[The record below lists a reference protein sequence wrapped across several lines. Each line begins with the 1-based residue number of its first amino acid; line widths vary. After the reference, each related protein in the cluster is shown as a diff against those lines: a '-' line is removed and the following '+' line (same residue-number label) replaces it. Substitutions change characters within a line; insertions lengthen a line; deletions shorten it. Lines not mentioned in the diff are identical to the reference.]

1 MKKILTLTGFL
12 AAVLLTQLPGCGAKK
27 TTGIESVKAITLA
40 HIAAFKQYINDSFL
54 LLAENRSGMQA
65 LQNKFIPARM
75 LYKKTEWA
83 TEYFMGTT
91 TRFVNGPPLPEIETE
106 ENKLTDPEG
115 LQVIE
120 ALIYTKDSIDY
131 PELVRQSKLIL
142 AHCTYYENYWQN
154 LPIDSAQILDA
165 VRLEVFRISSLGISG
180 FDAPLAL
187 SSIDE
192 AKSSLEAV
200 QEILQ
205 VFDKKGTTVSLA
217 GKAIGYLT
225 KHNDFLSFDRLL
237 FIKDYSDPLTRSIVA
252 LHQSADI
259 LFVKDVRLLRTD
271 AASLF
276 EDSAFNINAY
286 TTDPGSYFTKAK
298 ALLGKKLFYDAV
310 LSGNNKRSCASC
322 HNPAKAFTDGLTTNV
337 SLSKVNMQRNTP
349 TLLNAALQPS
359 QFYDLRTTTL
369 ENQSSDVIHNKDE
382 MQGNLESA
390 LRIII
395 KDTAYRN
402 LLQQAFPGERTIG
415 SKHIQNAIA
424 SYVRSLSLLNSRF
437 DAFMRNEKNATLST
451 EEKTGFNLFMG
462 KAKCGSCH
470 FMPLFNGTVPPGFLE
485 MESEVIGV
493 PGIKNKN
500 SIDNDLGR
508 FAIYK
513 LEPFRYAFKT
523 TTVRNSALTAP
534 YMHNGVFK
542 TLEEVVDFY
551 NKGGGAGSGI
561 DVPNQTLAPDSLGL
575 NSVEKKALISFMH
588 SLNDRY

>member
-1 MKKILTLTGFL
+1 MVLL
-12 AAVLLTQLPGCGAKK
+12 AAVLMTQLPGCGAKK
-27 TTGIESVKAITLA
+27 PTGIESVKKITLN
-40 HIAAFKQYINDSFL
+40 HITAFKQYISDSFL
-54 LLAENRSGMQA
+54 PLAEKRSGMQA
-65 LQNKFIPARM
+65 LQNKFVPARL

-106 ENKLTDPEG
+106 ENKLTEPEG

-131 PELVRQSKLIL
+131 TELVRQSKLVL

-165 VRLEVFRISSLGISG
+165 ARLEVFRISSLGISG

-187 SSIDE
+187 SSIAE

-205 VFDKKGTTVSLA
+205 VFDEKGTAVSLA
-217 GKAIGYLT
+217 GKAIGYLA
-225 KHNDFLSFDRLL
+225 KHNDFGSFDRLL
-237 FIKDYSDPLTRSIVA
+237 FIKEYSDPLTRSIVA
-252 LHQSADI
+252 LHQSANI
-259 LFVKDVRLLRTD
+259 PFVKDVRLLRTD

-286 TTDPGSYFTKAK
+286 TTDPGSYFSNAK

-322 HNPAKAFTDGLTTNV
+322 HNPAKAFTDGLITNV
-337 SLSKVNMQRNTP
+337 SLSNVNMQRNTP

-359 QFYDLRTTTL
+359 QFYDLRTTNL
-369 ENQSSDVIHNKDE
+369 ENQSSDVIHNKEE

-390 LRIII
+390 LRIIV
-395 KDTAYRN
+395 KDTAYAR
-402 LLQQAFPGERTIG
+402 LLQQAFPGQNQVR

-437 DAFMRNEKNATLST
+437 DAFMRNEKNASLST

-500 SIDNDLGR
+500 TIDGDLGR

-513 LEPFRYAFKT
+513 LEPFRHAFKT

-551 NKGGGAGSGI
+551 NKGGGVGSGI

-575 NSVEKKALISFMH
+575 NNMEKKALISFMN
-588 SLNDRY
+588 SLNDKYLQ